1 MSMVAASPSDFNAL
15 AGMDALRDRVQR
27 NDSEALREVAVQFD
41 ALVMNLMLK
50 SARDATPGEGMFDGP
65 NTQQYLELMDQQVS
79 LALARQG
86 GLGVA
91 EFLARQGGLGG
102 AEFLDDGPKSV
113 DGVVTASQTRL
124 DTPPDARGF
133 VEQLLPHVR
142 DAADS
147 LGVDPKLLVA
157 QAALESGWGRATLTH
172 TNGSPA
178 FNLFAIKAGSDWD
191 GNTVG
196 QQTLEFVNGVPERRF
211 EQFRAYPDL
220 ASGMS
225 DYVGLVKRMTEAAQ
239 PGSEG
244 FGPENFVEALT
255 RAGYATD
262 PDYGNKW
269 LAVYRGDRLHEAFDE
284 AL

>member
-1 MSMVAASPSDFNAL
+1 MMVGTSPSDFNAL

-27 NDSEALREVAVQFD
+27 NDPEALREVAVQFE

-65 NTQQYLELMDQQVS
+65 NTQHYLEIMDQQVS

-91 EFLARQGGLGG
+91 EFLGV
-102 AEFLDDGPKSV
+102 ESKPV
-113 DGVVTASQTRL
+113 DGVAAAVRTRL

-142 DAADS
+142 NAADA
-147 LGVDPKLLVA
+147 LGIDPKLLVA
-157 QAALESGWGRATLTH
+157 QAALESGWGRATLTR

-191 GNTVG
+191 GATVG
-196 QQTLEFVNGVPERRF
+196 QHTLEFVNGVPERRF

-220 ASGMS
+220 EAGVA
-225 DYVGLVKRMTEAAQ
+225 DYVGLVKRMTGTGHAGTEH
-239 PGSEG
+239 
-244 FGPENFVEALT
+244 FTPENFVEALT

-269 LAVYRGDRLHEAFDE
+269 LAVYRGDRLHEAFADT
-284 AL
+284 L